1 MTYFRNLFAK
11 LVSEINSVSIQK
23 EKRVLGRWSMNYSQE
38 HLDRKIYLANQDH
51 CGPCGSLSEL
61 PILRK

>member
-1 MTYFRNLFAK
+1 MTYFRNLFVK
-11 LVSEINSVSIQK
+11 LVSEINSVSFQK